1 MPRALGLD
9 PLMDD
14 LFLTHQKPLSFLW
27 LKTHYSG
34 QREKEGQQVLNRPRE
49 TGHFSP
55 YWTTRPFIFLP
66 GQGGEH
72 LYYLLVCTLVFPL
85 ERPYQKSLASV
96 KALKEAQSV
105 FPSYPWPRDVLSS
118 LLRVCFWA
126 MLQG

>member
-1 MPRALGLD
+1 MPRAPGLD

-27 LKTHYSG
+27 LKSHYSG

-49 TGHFSP
+49 TGHFFPLTGLHGLLFFSLG
-55 YWTTRPFIFLP
+55 R
-66 GQGGEH
+66 GEH
-72 LYYLLVCTLVFPL
+72 LYYLLECTLAFLL
-85 ERPYQKSLASV
+85 ERPYQKSLANV

-105 FPSYPWPRDVLSS
+105 FPSYPWPRDDLSS
-118 LLRVCFWA
+118 LLRVCFWG